1 MGFKTHL
8 AEAWELTLEFIAE
21 LIVLTL
27 VMFLVWFLSF
37 GVLVAVTFA
46 GYIYSILLMIRQGR
60 EPKIQDLF
68 SQLNLF
74 LPLLGFGIIVCI
86 ITAIGFVFLT
96 FPGIIVGLI
105 ITIVCFYMIPLM
117 VDQKKG
123 LFEAIKESFSLA
135 MQGNC
140 LEHIVVVIIFIGI
153 IAVGSSVFIGSLF
166 TQPLAT
172 IFLLLIYG
180 EKIRSNPATV
190 DPPKK

>member
-1 MGFKTHL
+1 MEFKTHL
-8 AEAWELTLEFIAE
+8 AEAWELTLEFIAQ
-21 LIVLTL
+21 LIILTL
-27 VMFLVWFLSF
+27 VMFLLWFLSF
-37 GVLVAVTFA
+37 GILVPVTFA
-46 GYIYSILLMIRQGR
+46 GYIHSILLMIRQGR

-86 ITAIGFVFLT
+86 ITAIGLVFLT

-135 MQGNC
+135 MQGNF

-180 EKIRSNPATV
+180 EKSRRDPANG
-190 DPPKK
+190 DLPKE

>member
-1 MGFKTHL
+1 MEFKSHL
-8 AEAWELTLEFIAE
+8 AEAWELTLEFIAQ

-37 GVLVAVTFA
+37 GILVPVTFA
-46 GYIYSILLMIRQGR
+46 GYIHSILLMIRQGR

-117 VDQKKG
+117 VDNKKG

-135 MQGNC
+135 MQGNF
-140 LEHIVVVIIFIGI
+140 LEHIVVVVIFIGI

-180 EKIRSNPATV
+180 EKMRSNPAKA
-190 DPPKK
+190 DPPKE